1 MRKPIILCVD
11 DESIILNSLD
21 EQLSRNLK
29 NNFEIEVAES
39 AEEALE
45 LFEEL
50 MKDVDIPVVIS
61 DYIMPGMKGDEFL
74 KRIHA
79 LQPKT
84 ITILLTGQA
93 SIEGV
98 SNAINHANLYRFIA
112 KPWDQDDLRLTIKE
126 AVKSFDKTNE
136 IERHTKELEEKVK
149 KRTKELQE
157 LNATKDRFF
166 SIIAHDL
173 KSPFSYLLGMTELLS
188 ESMDTMN
195 PGKLKVFIM
204 KLNDSAQSAFDL
216 LENLLIW
223 ARTQQ
228 KMITM
233 SQKAHNLKD
242 MVNSSIKPLLN
253 LALDK
258 SIDLSIEINA
268 LENKIFV
275 DEYMISTVIRNLVN
289 NAIKFTKNNGAI
301 RIFAEKNEEE
311 VTISVNDSGV
321 GMSKE
326 IISKLFK
333 IGENVS
339 TSGTNNET
347 GTGLG
352 LILCQEFVTKNGGKI
367 WVESQEGVG
376 TTFFFTVP
384 IENNKKN

>member
-45 LFEEL
+45 VFEEL
-50 MKDVDIPVVIS
+50 MKDVDIPIVIS

-136 IERHTKELEEKVK
+136 IERHTRELEEKVK
-149 KRTKELQE
+149 KRTEELQE
-157 LNATKDRFF
+157 LNATKDRFL

-173 KSPFSYLLGMTELLS
+173 KSPFNYLLGMTELLS
-188 ESMDTMN
+188 EDMETMS
-195 PGKLKVFIM
+195 PEKLKIFIM

-216 LENLLIW
+216 LENLLVW

-228 KMITM
+228 KMIQM
-233 SQKAHNLKD
+233 LQESHDLNDL
-242 MVNSSIKPLLN
+242 VNSTIKPLLN

-258 SIDLSIEINA
+258 GINLSNEITIED
-268 LENKIFV
+268 KIFV
-275 DEYMISTVIRNLVN
+275 DGYMISTVIRNLVN
-289 NAIKFTKNNGAI
+289 NAIKFTINNGTI
-301 RIFAEKNEEE
+301 RIYAERKENE
-311 VTISVNDSGV
+311 VIISVNDSGV
-321 GMSKE
+321 GMSE
-326 IISKLFK
+326 ETISKLFK

-339 TSGTNNET
+339 TEGTNNET

-352 LILCQEFVTKNGGKI
+352 LILCQEFVTKNGGRV
-367 WVESQEGVG
+367 WAESQEGVG
-376 TTFFFTVP
+376 TTFYFTVP
-384 IENNKKN
+384 ISK

>member
-112 KPWDQDDLRLTIKE
+112 KPWDQDDLRLTINE

-136 IERHTKELEEKVK
+136 IERHTRELEGKVK
-149 KRTKELQE
+149 KRTEELQE

-173 KSPFSYLLGMTELLS
+173 KSPFNYLLGMTELLS
-188 ESMDTMN
+188 ENMDTMS
-195 PGKLKVFIM
+195 PDKLKVFIL

-216 LENLLIW
+216 LENLLVW

-242 MVNSSIKPLLN
+242 LVNSSVKPLLN

-258 SIDLSIEINA
+258 SIDLSIEIDP
-268 LENKIFV
+268 EDKVFV

-289 NAIKFTKNNGAI
+289 NAVKFTRNDGAI
-301 RIFAEKNEEE
+301 RISAEKNEEE
-311 VTISVNDSGV
+311 VTISVKDSGI
-321 GMSKE
+321 GMREE

-352 LILCQEFVTKNGGKI
+352 LILCQEFVTKNGGRI
-367 WVESQEGVG
+367 WTESQEGIG

-384 IENNKKN
+384 IE